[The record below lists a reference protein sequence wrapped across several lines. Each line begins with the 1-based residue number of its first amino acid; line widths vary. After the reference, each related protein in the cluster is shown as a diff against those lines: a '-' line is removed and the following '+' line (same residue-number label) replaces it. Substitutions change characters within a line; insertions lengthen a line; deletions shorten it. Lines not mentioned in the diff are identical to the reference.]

1 MVETEDESSSVGE
14 TFLPALILAELAD
27 SVAHISEGVGVAA
40 SSAKE
45 EEEGTAVEEEE
56 ARETDSNSRSE
67 YFLCLTAAAAEAA
80 EGAALEE

>member
-1 MVETEDESSSVGE
+1 MEAEDESSSAGE
-14 TFLPALILAELAD
+14 AFLPALNLAELAD

-67 YFLCLTAAAAEAA
+67 YFLCLTAEAAA
-80 EGAALEE
+80 